1 MVGVRNPGLPSSWKS
16 LYDFPVGP
24 LYLWFLHIYDSA
36 FVDSLNLELYSTLLF
51 AVGKKSAHKWTCAV
65 QTYVVC
71 TRVNCNLFGLQLAL
85 YGVLLWG
92 SKIVFSWGILFENW
106 SWLKLPQMLQYL
118 LLVGGSGLTSI
129 WEPFGI
135 VTLFLQGICA
145 VILIIY
151 NWTEGNSAMRNE
163 WLNQLSSCHQ
173 LSHYFYFIGLSV
185 GPVSNTV
192 LWP

>member
-1 MVGVRNPGLPSSWKS
+1 MHSWYSFS
-16 LYDFPVGP
+16 LKFSIYPAYAIHLWIVSNRCKFPKNFP
-24 LYLWFLHIYDSA
+24 IY
-36 FVDSLNLELYSTLLF
+36 YW
-51 AVGKKSAHKWTCAV
+51 KKSAHKWTCAV

-71 TRVNCNLFGLQLAL
+71 SRVNCNLFGLQLAL